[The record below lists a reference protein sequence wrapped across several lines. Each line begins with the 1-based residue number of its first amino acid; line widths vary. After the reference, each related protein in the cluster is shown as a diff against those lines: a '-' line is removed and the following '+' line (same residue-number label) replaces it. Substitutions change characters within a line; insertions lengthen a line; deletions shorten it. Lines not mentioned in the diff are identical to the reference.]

1 MVEFTDIDDVEDFFE
16 TQDRSHVVAMVA
28 SAAIRSLPSIMAQ
41 SNPKNL
47 ILPLPLFRSAICVWV
62 SQMYRDTEIDD
73 ACRHTQAEVYSF
85 SSSRDRSM
93 LLVTIAGPYLGIKIP
108 EQDNAVFAV

>member
-47 ILPLPLFRSAICVWV
+47 ILPLPLSVLSRCI
-62 SQMYRDTEIDD
+62 EI
-73 ACRHTQAEVYSF
+73 
-85 SSSRDRSM
+85 
-93 LLVTIAGPYLGIKIP
+93 PK
-108 EQDNAVFAV
+108 